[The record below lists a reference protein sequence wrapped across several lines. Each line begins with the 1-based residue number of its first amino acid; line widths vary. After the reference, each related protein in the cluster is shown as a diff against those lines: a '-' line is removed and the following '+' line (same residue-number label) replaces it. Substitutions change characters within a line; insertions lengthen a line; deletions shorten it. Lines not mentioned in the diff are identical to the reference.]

1 MKAKRVECSEC
12 ELFIWPK
19 LSKRGFIKKNA
30 QCKLEKRVMFRVP
43 TSNPYNDCG
52 YYRYCNDFKAKS

>member
-1 MKAKRVECSEC
+1 MKTKKVECSEC

-30 QCKLEKRVMFRVP
+30 QCKLGKRVMFRM
-43 TSNPYNDCG
+43 SKSDPYAEFG
-52 YYRYCNDFKAKS
+52 YFRCCNDFKAKE